1 MVEAWADMD
10 ALLLEVSAA
19 LAFSF
24 VIKKLD
30 EALLVDDCLIWSV
43 FGYIYE
49 PKFKL
54 FSYP

>member
-1 MVEAWADMD
+1 MVEAWDDMD

-43 FGYIYE
+43 FGYISE